1 MQNSHRMDLSNKK
14 RIVIKI
20 GSTSLTHPE
29 TGAVNLG
36 KIEQLARQISD
47 LKGRGKEV
55 VLVTSGAVAAGKQTF
70 GKKGKLASLAEK
82 QACAAVGQAKLMM
95 VYQRLFAEYSMTA
108 AQILLTRFTMQD
120 EEARSNAHNT
130 FDELLKMGAVP
141 IVNENDTVSTY
152 EIRFG
157 DNDRLCALSIV
168 TSFRTRNYNRLLR
181 HCPFDVAF
189 EHPGKLFSER
199 QTDNVRRAELFFEH
213 PCRRKSACRNDE
225 VASSVARSFVIF
237 QRAAHSHTAALFKA
251 AFFKPRPH
259 RADNL
264 LP

>member
-1 MQNSHRMDLSNKK
+1 MQDSYRMKLAQKK

-130 FDELLKMGAVP
+130 FDELLKMGAVKKRYP
-141 IVNENDTVSTY
+141 LAGLHLLC
-152 EIRFG
+152 IRP
-157 DNDRLCALSIV
+157 A
-168 TSFRTRNYNRLLR
+168 
-181 HCPFDVAF
+181 PA
-189 EHPGKLFSER
+189 
-199 QTDNVRRAELFFEH
+199 
-213 PCRRKSACRNDE
+213 AC
-225 VASSVARSFVIF
+225 
-237 QRAAHSHTAALFKA
+237 TG
-251 AFFKPRPH
+251 P
-259 RADNL
+259 
-264 LP
+264 